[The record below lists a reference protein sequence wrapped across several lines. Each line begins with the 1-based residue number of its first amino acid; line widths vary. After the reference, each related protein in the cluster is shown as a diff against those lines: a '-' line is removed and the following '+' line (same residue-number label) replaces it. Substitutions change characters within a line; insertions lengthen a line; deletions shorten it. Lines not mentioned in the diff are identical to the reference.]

1 MKMLLLL
8 FFALPFQIAAQT
20 YMTVKDAPPKAKDA
34 YHEAYKH
41 IAAQNLDKGIREME
55 KVIKKYPKLVNGYL
69 VLGDSYRQLGD
80 LDKAIGYFQQAADI
94 APEYDVRVFMA
105 LGQLQLEAG
114 KYVEAK
120 DNLEKFMRMPN
131 VKSDQLLRAR
141 RMAEDAEFRPK
152 AIANPVPFVLENLG
166 AGVNT
171 KLREYFPSVTV
182 ADDILVYTVQTGDD
196 MRHAQEDLYYAIKDK
211 ETGKW
216 GQGQPMPNVN
226 TEENEG
232 AQAISADGKLLVFTA
247 CNRPGDYGSCDL
259 YFSQRL
265 SKGEWSKPKNIGAP
279 VNSREWESQPSVAPN
294 GDAIYFARGSRE
306 GQKDLYVT
314 QRQADGSW
322 GKPEPLAEINTPFN
336 ETAPCMHPDGQTLYF
351 ASDGYAGMGSFD
363 LFVSRKGAD
372 GKFGKPVNLGY
383 PLNTNKAE
391 ESIVVS
397 LRGDFAFLSSD
408 REGGQGLLDLYSF
421 ALPKEARPQPVTYT
435 EIVVRDAVTKKP
447 IPAAN
452 LEILN
457 ITTEQKF
464 LSSRTDRYGELLV
477 CLPLK
482 QDYAVNIQKA
492 GYLFHSEQFALN
504 AEATTDKPFQVT
516 VYLRQVPTAE
526 NTVVVD
532 KKDSTKQAKPIVMKN
547 VFFATNSAELRSIS
561 RAELDQLK
569 ALLDENPKMRIR
581 IQGHTD
587 SEGDDAKN
595 KTLSE
600 NRAKSVRTYLIEKG
614 IAAERLESA
623 GFGETQP
630 VDTNDTPAGRA
641 NNRRTEFLI
650 LSN

>member
-1 MKMLLLL
+1 MKILILL
-8 FFALPFQIAAQT
+8 FLALPAWLSAQT
-20 YMTVKDAPPKAKDA
+20 YMTTKDAPPKAKDA

-41 IAAQNLDKGIREME
+41 IAAQDFGRGIKEME
-55 KVIKKYPKLVNGYL
+55 KVVKKYPTFVNGYL
-69 VLGDSYRQLGD
+69 VLGDSYRQVGE
-80 LDKAIGYFQQAADI
+80 LDKAIASFQKAADL
-94 APEYDVRVFMA
+94 APDYDVRVFMV

-114 KYVEAK
+114 KFDAAK
-120 DNLEKFMRMPN
+120 DNLDKFLRMPN
-131 VKSDQLLRAR
+131 IKSDMLVRAKKLR
-141 RMAEDAEFRPK
+141 EDAEFRPR
-152 AIANPVPFVLENLG
+152 ALANPVPFVLENLG
-166 AGVNT
+166 EGVNT
-171 KLREYFPSVTV
+171 TLREYFPSVTV
-182 ADDILVYTVQTGDD
+182 AEDIIVYTVQTGND
-196 MRHAQEDLYYAIKDK
+196 MVHAQEDLYYAVKDP

-216 GQGQPMPNVN
+216 GKGVPMINVN

-279 VNSREWESQPSVAPN
+279 INTREWESQPTVAPN
-294 GDAIYFARGSRE
+294 ADAIYFARGSRE
-306 GQKDLYVT
+306 GHKDLYVSY
-314 QRQADGSW
+314 RKADGSW
-322 GKPEPLAEINTPFN
+322 GTPEPLAELNTPFN
-336 ETAPCMHPDGQTLYF
+336 ETSPCIHPDGQTLYF

-363 LFVSRKGAD
+363 LYMSRKGAD
-372 GKFGKPVNLGY
+372 GKFQKPVNLGY
-383 PLNTNKAE
+383 PLNTEKAE

-397 LRGDFAFLSSD
+397 LKGEMAYLSSD
-408 REGGQGLLDLYSF
+408 RAGGQGLLDLYSF
-421 ALPKEARPQPVTYT
+421 KMPEAVRPLPVTYT
-435 EIVVRDAVTKKP
+435 EIVVRDATTKKT
-447 IPAAN
+447 IAAAQ

-464 LSSRTDRYGELLV
+464 LSARTDRYGELLV
-477 CLPLK
+477 CLPMK

-504 AEATTDKPFQVT
+504 DERASDKPFQLT
-516 VYLRQVPTAE
+516 VYLRPVPTAE

-532 KKDSTKQAKPIVMKN
+532 KKDTTQQRKPIVMKN
-547 VFFATNSAELRSIS
+547 VFFATNSAELRTIS

-595 KTLSE
+595 KILSE
-600 NRAKSVRTYLIEKG
+600 NRAKSVRTYLQEKG
-614 IAAERLESA
+614 IAAERLEA
-623 GFGETQP
+623 VGFGETQP
-630 VDTNDTPAGRA
+630 VDTNDTPQGRA